1 MLIAK
6 VFLALANKKNA
17 LDREKEPWL
26 GQMNGFLRSQS
37 AAYDDY
43 ITLVSTEPPSSA
55 SIKPTSLGD
64 EEDFALQKAVQRRLA
79 RLSPL
84 HRESIPV
91 ATYMLDR
98 PLALASLA
106 SYVVRAASV
115 QGILDENEEQNGTGN
130 TKSDDTLTNL
140 IDLCCDV
147 EDQAGYYIDKAGFDP
162 E

>member
-1 MLIAK
+1 MLVAK
-6 VFLALANKKNA
+6 TFLALANKKNA

-26 GQMNGFLRSQS
+26 GQMNDFLRSQS

-43 ITLVSTEPPSSA
+43 ITLVSTEPPSTA
-55 SIKPTSLGD
+55 SVKPPPLGD
-64 EEDFALQKAVQRRLA
+64 EDDFQLQKAVSRRLNK
-79 RLSPL
+79 LSPL

-98 PLALASLA
+98 PLALASLV
-106 SYVVRAASV
+106 SYVVRAASIRGV
-115 QGILDENEEQNGTGN
+115 LNENEDGN
-130 TKSDDTLTNL
+130 QVGNQKSDDTLADL
-140 IDLCCDV
+140 IDICCDV